1 MNNNN
6 WTIKSLAETTF
17 DSIEGYHKAA
27 DKAVALDLKRV
38 LAAQA
43 NKRQTTL
50 DRLNDELAR
59 LGEDRI
65 TSGSAAGGVHRM
77 WIEITAL
84 FENGDEAAAQRV
96 EEGEDHLADKFDAA
110 LKRDDLDPT
119 TRTVIETAYRDV
131 REGERLT
138 DRLAKMY
145 D

>member
-1 MNNNN
+1 VNNNN
-6 WTIKSLAETTF
+6 STIKSLAEITF
-17 DSIEGYHKAA
+17 DSIEGYRKAA

-38 LAAQA
+38 LTDQA

-59 LGEDRI
+59 LGEDRV
-65 TSGSAAGGVHRM
+65 TSGSAAGGLHRM
-77 WIEITAL
+77 WVEITAL
-84 FENGDEAAAQRV
+84 FENGDEAAAHRV
-96 EEGEDHLADKFDAA
+96 EEGEDHLAEKFDAA

-119 TRTVIETAYRDV
+119 TRNVIETAYREV